1 MSRLIHRFPKPPPR
15 QPPRESYQYDWGD
28 EDVMQG
34 QGPRSEQLSIASK
47 TLSIASKTQRPPKRH
62 EPHPGPAPRPR
73 PVPPRVDPDPPIP
86 HDPNKNDPH
95 SDPPI
100 PRVPDKNEPHT
111 HPHPRTDPQKPKERP
126 RYPHFP
132 RGSLSDPHD
141 PNKNDPHSDPPIP
154 RVPDKNEPHTH
165 PHPRTDPQ
173 KPKERPRYPHFPRGS
188 LPRGGQEDTLASKA
202 VEESSGRTSLL
213 YDSDDDVDSDGE
225 SPKRVR

>member
-34 QGPRSEQLSIASK
+34 QGPRSEQLSIASKTLSIASK

-132 RGSLSDPHD
+132 RGSL
-141 PNKNDPHSDPPIP
+141 
-154 RVPDKNEPHTH
+154 
-165 PHPRTDPQ
+165 
-173 KPKERPRYPHFPRGS
+173 
-188 LPRGGQEDTLASKA
+188 PRGGQEDTLASKA

>member
-132 RGSLSDPHD
+132 RGRD
-141 PNKNDPHSDPPIP
+141 
-154 RVPDKNEPHTH
+154 
-165 PHPRTDPQ
+165 
-173 KPKERPRYPHFPRGS
+173 
-188 LPRGGQEDTLASKA
+188 PRGGQEDTLASKA